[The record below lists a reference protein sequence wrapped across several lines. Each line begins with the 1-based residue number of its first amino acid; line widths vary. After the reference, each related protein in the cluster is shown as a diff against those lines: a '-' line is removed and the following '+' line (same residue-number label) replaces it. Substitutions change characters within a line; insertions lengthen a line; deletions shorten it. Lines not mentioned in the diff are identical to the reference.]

1 MMVQIKQVK
10 IPAADAL
17 ELSDVVEIYQALRPL
32 MPVAEWE
39 KLGQHQ
45 G

>member
-17 ELSDVVEIYQALRPL
+17 ELSDVVEIYQALRPSY
-32 MPVAEWE
+32 ARRQN
-39 KLGQHQ
+39 GRS
-45 G
+45 